1 VGSQTKQ
8 DQAPAGAT
16 ENTARKKSFAPAG
29 AFALASFSHAG
40 AVGYYLSRF
49 QRFCYDAKM
58 MSAGKL
64 DGAVSQLCPN
74 CGLCC
79 NGVLF
84 ADVELRAGDDA
95 TRLMELGLSLHKKG
109 RNKTAFAQPC
119 ACFDGKLCVIYADR
133 PKRCRTFECGLLKK
147 VAADELSTGAALKK
161 ISSAKILAETVRGRL
176 RSLGRH
182 DERLALT
189 KRYAQVMGA
198 PVDLAAAADE
208 SELRG
213 ELMLAVNELMQ
224 MLQRDF
230 LK

>member
-1 VGSQTKQ
+1 MT
-8 DQAPAGAT
+8 
-16 ENTARKKSFAPAG
+16 
-29 AFALASFSHAG
+29 
-40 AVGYYLSRF
+40 
-49 QRFCYDAKM
+49 

-64 DGAVSQLCPN
+64 DDAVSQLCPN

-95 TRLMELGLSLHKKG
+95 ARLAELGLSLHKKG

-119 ACFDGKLCVIYADR
+119 ACFDGKLCGIYAGR
-133 PKRCRTFECGLLKK
+133 PKRCRSFECGLLKK
-147 VAADELSTGAALKK
+147 VAADELSAGAALKK
-161 ISSAKILAETVRGRL
+161 ISSAKILAEKVRGRL
-176 RSLGRH
+176 CSLGQN

-189 KRYAQVMGA
+189 KRYAQAMGA
-198 PVDLAAAADE
+198 PVDLSAEEDN

-224 MLQRDF
+224 MLQGDF